1 MSKTASY
8 ITLGCKLNYAET
20 STYERGFINAG
31 YESVPWNKGADLFV
45 INTCSVT
52 EHADKKSRNIIR
64 KLHKVSP
71 DATIVVTG
79 CYAQLKKAEVE
90 ALEGVSLVF
99 GANEKSSLVTTT
111 LDYIAQRTEMAGS
124 DNSAACD
131 TCHGTGEHGEVT
143 SSDNTLADTAVV
155 TGTRHEVGE
164 HGEVTF
170 SENALDD
177 TAAVTGTRHEAG
189 EHGDSTK
196 MYRENVLDGT
206 KPSNSGILY
215 RENVLSGTKSTDA
228 ASTVTPTDIRT
239 DTNSAT
245 TSPQEETFAAYSSGE
260 ERTRSFLKVQDG
272 CDNFCAYCTV
282 PYARGRSR
290 SISIDKAVSEAKKIA
305 ASGVKEIVLTGVNTG
320 DFGRKTGE
328 SFLDLLK
335 ALNDVQ
341 GIERYRISSIEPN
354 LLTDDIVDWIAS
366 GTKFLPHF
374 HIPLQSGSDTILKD
388 VGRKYTTEFFA
399 NKIAY
404 IREKMNPKPGELN
417 ADGSKKPDVFFGID
431 VIAGLPGE
439 TDELFLET
447 YNFLKDKIKPAFIHI
462 FPYSR
467 RAGTRSA
474 ARKDQVQDCVKTKR
488 VAMLEELCK
497 TLNEDFIASQK
508 GVREQVLFEE
518 DNNDGVMSGYTGN
531 YIKVDR
537 PWDPNLAGKIVEVT
551 L

>member
-111 LDYIAQRTEMAGS
+111 LDYIAQRTES
-124 DNSAACD
+124 
-131 TCHGTGEHGEVT
+131 
-143 SSDNTLADTAVV
+143 
-155 TGTRHEVGE
+155 
-164 HGEVTF
+164 
-170 SENALDD
+170 
-177 TAAVTGTRHEAG
+177 
-189 EHGDSTK
+189 
-196 MYRENVLDGT
+196 
-206 KPSNSGILY
+206 KP
-215 RENVLSGTKSTDA
+215 
-228 ASTVTPTDIRT
+228 
-239 DTNSAT
+239 T

-447 YNFLKDKIKPAFIHI
+447 YNFLKDRIKPAFIHI

-497 TLNEDFIASQK
+497 NLNEDFIASQK
-508 GVREQVLFEE
+508 GVREQMLFEE

-537 PWDPNLAGKIVEVT
+537 PWDPTLAGKIVEVT

>member
-99 GANEKSSLVTTT
+99 GANEKSSLVDTT
-111 LDYIAQRTEMAGS
+111 LDYIAQRTE
-124 DNSAACD
+124 
-131 TCHGTGEHGEVT
+131 
-143 SSDNTLADTAVV
+143 
-155 TGTRHEVGE
+155 
-164 HGEVTF
+164 F
-170 SENALDD
+170 
-177 TAAVTGTRHEAG
+177 
-189 EHGDSTK
+189 
-196 MYRENVLDGT
+196 
-206 KPSNSGILY
+206 KP
-215 RENVLSGTKSTDA
+215 
-228 ASTVTPTDIRT
+228 
-239 DTNSAT
+239 T
-245 TSPQEETFAAYSSGE
+245 TSQQEETFAAYSSGE

-447 YNFLKDKIKPAFIHI
+447 YNFLKDRIKPAFIHI

-497 TLNEDFIASQK
+497 TLNEEFIASQK
-508 GVREQVLFEE
+508 GVREHVLFEE

-537 PWDPNLAGKIVEVT
+537 PWDPTLAGKIVEVT

>member
-1 MSKTASY
+1 MNKTASY

-111 LDYIAQRTEMAGS
+111 LDYIAQRTE
-124 DNSAACD
+124 
-131 TCHGTGEHGEVT
+131 
-143 SSDNTLADTAVV
+143 
-155 TGTRHEVGE
+155 
-164 HGEVTF
+164 F
-170 SENALDD
+170 
-177 TAAVTGTRHEAG
+177 
-189 EHGDSTK
+189 
-196 MYRENVLDGT
+196 
-206 KPSNSGILY
+206 KP
-215 RENVLSGTKSTDA
+215 
-228 ASTVTPTDIRT
+228 
-239 DTNSAT
+239 T
-245 TSPQEETFAAYSSGE
+245 TSQQEETFAAYSSGE

-447 YNFLKDKIKPAFIHI
+447 YNFLKDRIKPAFIHI

-497 TLNEDFIASQK
+497 TLNEEFIASQK
-508 GVREQVLFEE
+508 GVREHVLFEE

-537 PWDPNLAGKIVEVT
+537 PWDPTLAGKIVEVT

>member
-1 MSKTASY
+1 
-8 ITLGCKLNYAET
+8 
-20 STYERGFINAG
+20 
-31 YESVPWNKGADLFV
+31 
-45 INTCSVT
+45 
-52 EHADKKSRNIIR
+52 
-64 KLHKVSP
+64 
-71 DATIVVTG
+71 
-79 CYAQLKKAEVE
+79 
-90 ALEGVSLVF
+90 
-99 GANEKSSLVTTT
+99 
-111 LDYIAQRTEMAGS
+111 
-124 DNSAACD
+124 
-131 TCHGTGEHGEVT
+131 
-143 SSDNTLADTAVV
+143 
-155 TGTRHEVGE
+155 
-164 HGEVTF
+164 
-170 SENALDD
+170 
-177 TAAVTGTRHEAG
+177 
-189 EHGDSTK
+189 
-196 MYRENVLDGT
+196 MYQENVLG
-206 KPSNSGILY
+206 
-215 RENVLSGTKSTDA
+215 GTKSTDA
-228 ASTVTPTDIRT
+228 ASTATPT

-447 YNFLKDKIKPAFIHI
+447 YNFLKDRIKPAFIHI

-508 GVREQVLFEE
+508 GVREHVLFEE

-537 PWDPNLAGKIVEVT
+537 PWDPTLAGKIVEVT

>member
-111 LDYIAQRTEMAGS
+111 LDYIAQRAEMAGPVT
-124 DNSAACD
+124 SAACD
-131 TCHGTGEHGEVT
+131 TCHEIGEHGEV
-143 SSDNTLADTAVV
+143 
-155 TGTRHEVGE
+155 
-164 HGEVTF
+164 
-170 SENALDD
+170 
-177 TAAVTGTRHEAG
+177 
-189 EHGDSTK
+189 TK

-215 RENVLSGTKSTDA
+215 RENVLSGTKSTDSDDTSSLSRPHYETGEPSEETLDA
-228 ASTVTPTDIRT
+228 NKPSTTKP
-239 DTNSAT
+239 SQPT

-447 YNFLKDKIKPAFIHI
+447 YNFLKDRIKPAFIHI

-537 PWDPNLAGKIVEVT
+537 PWDPTLAGKIVEVT

>member
-1 MSKTASY
+1 MNKTASY

-71 DATIVVTG
+71 YATIVVTG

-111 LDYIAQRTEMAGS
+111 LDYIAQRTE
-124 DNSAACD
+124 
-131 TCHGTGEHGEVT
+131 
-143 SSDNTLADTAVV
+143 
-155 TGTRHEVGE
+155 
-164 HGEVTF
+164 F
-170 SENALDD
+170 
-177 TAAVTGTRHEAG
+177 
-189 EHGDSTK
+189 
-196 MYRENVLDGT
+196 
-206 KPSNSGILY
+206 KP
-215 RENVLSGTKSTDA
+215 
-228 ASTVTPTDIRT
+228 
-239 DTNSAT
+239 T
-245 TSPQEETFAAYSSGE
+245 TSQQEETFAAYSSGE

-290 SISIDKAVSEAKKIA
+290 SISIDKAVSEARKIA

-399 NKIAY
+399 NKIDY
-404 IREKMNPKPGELN
+404 IREKMNPKPGDLN

-447 YNFLKDKIKPAFIHI
+447 YNFLKDRIKPAFIHI

-497 TLNEDFIASQK
+497 TLNEEFIASQK

-537 PWDPNLAGKIVEVT
+537 PWDPTLAGKIVEVT

>member
-31 YESVPWNKGADLFV
+31 YESVLWNKGADLFV

-90 ALEGVSLVF
+90 SLEGVSLVF

-111 LDYIAQRTEMAGS
+111 LSYIAQRTES
-124 DNSAACD
+124 
-131 TCHGTGEHGEVT
+131 
-143 SSDNTLADTAVV
+143 
-155 TGTRHEVGE
+155 
-164 HGEVTF
+164 
-170 SENALDD
+170 
-177 TAAVTGTRHEAG
+177 
-189 EHGDSTK
+189 
-196 MYRENVLDGT
+196 
-206 KPSNSGILY
+206 KP
-215 RENVLSGTKSTDA
+215 
-228 ASTVTPTDIRT
+228 
-239 DTNSAT
+239 T

-447 YNFLKDKIKPAFIHI
+447 YNFLKDRIKPAFIHI

-497 TLNEDFIASQK
+497 TLNEEFIASQK
-508 GVREQVLFEE
+508 GVREHVLFEE

-537 PWDPNLAGKIVEVT
+537 PWDPTLAGKIVEVT